1 MRRLSLIAVAALC
14 LAACGSPSPQED
26 AISHHEA
33 TIEAPAASGS
43 ADEANWQRFADNVQ
57 VWTHGYKLTMR
68 LGREAGTPEQR
79 LADLHAGKAQVAALE
94 PKAAAALVPELSV
107 LSAPQLFDSQAEADF
122 VLDDTALQQFQPLF
136 VNKGLR
142 LLGWYDD
149 DWADPA
155 TRDSYQ
161 AGVVVADN
169 AWFERLPPKE
179 RDIFRQAYGSAG
191 EARKASRAAR
201 RQGQSPVDA
210 TAGPARPAAED
221 DVAALQQQAVAKA
234 GGQAS
239 QIYDAIRQAKLRFMA
254 QEESP
259 AAPVTTLPNP

>member
-1 MRRLSLIAVAALC
+1 MRRLSLVAVAALC

-57 VWTHGYKLTMR
+57 VWTHGYKLTLR
-68 LGREAGTPEQR
+68 LGQEAGTPEQR

-94 PKAAAALVPELSV
+94 PQAAAALVPELSV

-122 VLDDTALQQFQPLF
+122 VLDDAALQQFQPLF
-136 VNKGLR
+136 MKKGLR

-155 TRDSYQ
+155 TRDIYR

-179 RDIFRQAYGSAG
+179 RDVFRQAYASAG

-201 RQGQSPVDA
+201 REATSPVDA

-221 DVAALQQQAVAKA
+221 EVKALQQQVVAKA

-239 QIYDAIRQAKLRFMA
+239 QVYDAIRQAKLRFVAM
-254 QEESP
+254 QETP
-259 AAPVTTLPNP
+259 AAPVTSLPNP